1 MPPVDIDAPVI
12 ENRRLSRDYSV
23 LSLAAPEV
31 GRRTQ
36 PGQFVMVKPAGITDP
51 LLRRPFSV
59 FEVLRDAA
67 GGVTGVSI
75 LNKRAG
81 RSTKKLYELE
91 PGDVVSCLG
100 PLGVPFT
107 AVAPPQEA
115 WMVAGG
121 VGLAPFATLAQSLS
135 AVKTPTT
142 LFYGARTA
150 DELFYL
156 DFFERLGITLVLTT
170 EDGGRG
176 VKGRVTGPLEAALK
190 GAGPASSG
198 NAVAMV
204 YACGPEPMLEA
215 VARLAARYNHPC
227 QVSVERVMGCG
238 LGGCYSCVVPV
249 KHGDEHANL
258 VRSCISGPVFDG
270 AELVWVFRR
279 DKEDVVYHNSFPPRS
294 LACQPSPCSS
304 HIAIRWKT
312 RSFAVRW
319 RNKRP

>member
-1 MPPVDIDAPVI
+1 MYHTRLMAPLDIDATVI
-12 ENRRLSRDYSV
+12 ANARLSRDYSV

-31 GRRTQ
+31 GRRTA
-36 PGQFVMVKPAGITDP
+36 PGQFVMVKPVGVTDP

-59 FEVLRDAA
+59 FEVLRHAD
-67 GGVTGVSI
+67 GEVTGVSI

-81 RSTKKLYELE
+81 RSTNKLYELE

-100 PLGVPFT
+100 PLGLPFKAVT
-107 AVAPPQEA
+107 APAEA

-121 VGLAPFATLAQSLS
+121 VGLAPFATLAESLAAS
-135 AVKTPTT
+135 KTPST

-150 DELFYL
+150 AELFYL
-156 DFFERLGITLVLTT
+156 EFFEQLGIKLVLTT
-170 EDGGRG
+170 EDGGHPVNRHC

-190 GAGPASSG
+190 NLSLKDAAPAG
-198 NAVAMV
+198 AMV

-215 VARLAARYNHPC
+215 VAKLAARYNQPC

-249 KHGDEHANL
+249 KHGDEEANL

-270 AELVWVFRR
+270 AELVW
-279 DKEDVVYHNSFPPRS
+279 D
-294 LACQPSPCSS
+294 
-304 HIAIRWKT
+304 
-312 RSFAVRW
+312 
-319 RNKRP
+319 

>member
-1 MPPVDIDAPVI
+1 MPPVDIDATVI
-12 ENRRLSRDYSV
+12 ANTRLSRDYSV
-23 LSLAAPEV
+23 LSLAAPDV
-31 GRRTQ
+31 GQRTQ
-36 PGQFVMVKPAGITDP
+36 PGQFVMVKPAGVADP

-59 FEVLRDAA
+59 FEVLRNSS
-67 GGVTGVSI
+67 GEVTGVSI
-75 LNKRAG
+75 LNKKAG

-100 PLGVPFT
+100 PLGVPFKPVT
-107 AVAPPQEA
+107 GPTEA

-121 VGLAPFATLAQSLS
+121 VGLAPFATLAEALS
-135 AVKTPTT
+135 SSKTPTT

-156 DFFERLGITLVLTT
+156 EFFEKLGITLVLTT
-170 EDGGRG
+170 EDGARG
-176 VKGRVTGPLEAALK
+176 VKGRVTAPLEAALK
-190 GAGPASSG
+190 TVGSAG
-198 NAVAMV
+198 AMV

-215 VARLAARYNHPC
+215 VAKLAAQYNQPS

-270 AELVWVFRR
+270 AELVW
-279 DKEDVVYHNSFPPRS
+279 D
-294 LACQPSPCSS
+294 
-304 HIAIRWKT
+304 
-312 RSFAVRW
+312 
-319 RNKRP
+319 

>member
-1 MPPVDIDAPVI
+1 MYHTRLMPPVDIDATVI
-12 ENRRLSRDYSV
+12 ANARLSSDYSV

-31 GRRTQ
+31 GRRTR
-36 PGQFVMVKPAGITDP
+36 PGQFVMVKPAGVTDP

-67 GGVTGVSI
+67 GEVTGVSI

-100 PLGVPFT
+100 PLGVPFKP
-107 AVAPPQEA
+107 VAAPVEA

-121 VGLAPFATLAQSLS
+121 VGLAPFATLAESLS
-135 AVKTPTT
+135 AAKTPTT
-142 LFYGARTA
+142 LFYGARSA
-150 DELFYL
+150 GELFYL
-156 DFFERLGITLVLTT
+156 EFFEQQGIKLVLTT
-170 EDGGRG
+170 EDGGQSAGRHC
-176 VKGRVTGPLEAALK
+176 VKGRVTAPLEAALK
-190 GAGPASSG
+190 SVGPAG
-198 NAVAMV
+198 AMI

-215 VARLAARYNHPC
+215 VAKLAGRYNTPC

-270 AELVWVFRR
+270 AELVW
-279 DKEDVVYHNSFPPRS
+279 E
-294 LACQPSPCSS
+294 
-304 HIAIRWKT
+304 
-312 RSFAVRW
+312 
-319 RNKRP
+319 

>member
-1 MPPVDIDAPVI
+1 
-12 ENRRLSRDYSV
+12 
-23 LSLAAPEV
+23 
-31 GRRTQ
+31 
-36 PGQFVMVKPAGITDP
+36 MVKPTGVTDP

-59 FEVLRDAA
+59 FEVLRNANGD
-67 GGVTGVSI
+67 VTGVSI

-81 RSTKKLYELE
+81 RSTRNLYELE
-91 PGDVVSCLG
+91 VGDVVSCLG

-107 AVAPPQEA
+107 PVAAPKEG

-121 VGLAPFATLAQSLS
+121 VGLAPFATLAESLAAS
-135 AVKTPTT
+135 RTPAT

-156 DFFERLGITLVLTT
+156 DFFERLGITLVLST
-170 EDGGRG
+170 EDGGDALNRPC
-176 VKGRVTGPLEAALK
+176 VKGRVTAPLEAALK
-190 GAGPASSG
+190 SVGPAG
-198 NAVAMV
+198 AMV

-215 VARLAARYNHPC
+215 VAKLAARYNQPS

-270 AELVWVFRR
+270 AELVW
-279 DKEDVVYHNSFPPRS
+279 E
-294 LACQPSPCSS
+294 
-304 HIAIRWKT
+304 
-312 RSFAVRW
+312 
-319 RNKRP
+319 

>member
-1 MPPVDIDAPVI
+1 MPPVDIAATVI
-12 ENRRLSRDYSV
+12 ANARLSRDYSV

-31 GRRTQ
+31 GRRTA
-36 PGQFVMVKPAGITDP
+36 PGQFVMVKPAGVTDP

-59 FEVLRDAA
+59 FEVLRNA
-67 GGVTGVSI
+67 GAVTGVSI

-81 RSTKKLYELE
+81 RSTNKLYELE

-100 PLGVPFT
+100 PLGVPFKP
-107 AVAPPQEA
+107 VAAPTEA
-115 WMVAGG
+115 WMVTGG
-121 VGLAPFATLAQSLS
+121 VGLAPFATLAESL
-135 AVKTPTT
+135 AAAQTPST

-150 DELFYL
+150 AELFYL
-156 DFFERLGITLVLTT
+156 DFFEQLGITLVLTT

-190 GAGPASSG
+190 SVPSS
-198 NAVAMV
+198 AAMV

-215 VARLAARYNHPC
+215 VAKLAARYNQPC

-270 AELVWVFRR
+270 AELVW
-279 DKEDVVYHNSFPPRS
+279 D
-294 LACQPSPCSS
+294 
-304 HIAIRWKT
+304 
-312 RSFAVRW
+312 
-319 RNKRP
+319 